1 MSEFEIVFIYKLILV
16 VFGVIFIIA
25 FVVFFNMSNT
35 VGHIRR
41 EVSNLFYFLN
51 NEMTGKTYK
60 CKNCGFISDVPHDF
74 CPICEKNNQGKT
86 LSELRSEYRY
96 KKRVDKS

>member
-1 MSEFEIVFIYKLILV
+1 MNEFEIAFGLKLIFV
-16 VFGVIFIIA
+16 VLSVIFIIA
-25 FVVFFNMSNT
+25 FVVFFIMSNT
-35 VGHIRR
+35 VGQIRR

-51 NEMTGKTYK
+51 NEMKGKTYK
-60 CKNCGFISDVPHDF
+60 CKNCGFISNVPHDF

-96 KKRVDKS
+96 KKRVNKP